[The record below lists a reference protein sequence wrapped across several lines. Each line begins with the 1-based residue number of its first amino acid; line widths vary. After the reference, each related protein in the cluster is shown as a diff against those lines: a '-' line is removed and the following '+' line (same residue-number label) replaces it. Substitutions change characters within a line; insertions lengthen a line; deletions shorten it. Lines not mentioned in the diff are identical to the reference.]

1 MYNESSSGEIVKFLW
16 LLPPGVYKRNKF
28 GILAKWMSVNPNKA
42 RLFQGIFYLGGVI
55 LTSPSYF
62 KKN

>member
-1 MYNESSSGEIVKFLW
+1 MYNKSSSGETVKFLW

-42 RLFQGIFYLGGVI
+42 RLF
-55 LTSPSYF
+55 
-62 KKN
+62 